1 MKRIISASYKDDTP
15 AFFSEEFFN
24 NVRRG
29 FAMIETKYGPK
40 AVSLLQKDV
49 HCIVFWTKNCCD
61 HFIENMQ
68 TLKMP
73 YYIQW
78 TITGYD
84 KDIEPKVPEKSEV
97 LERFKKVSGIIG
109 PRRTI
114 WRYDPILISD
124 KYTVEYHIS
133 RFAQMCRTLKGY
145 TTRCVISFFD
155 EYGKI
160 QNEIKQGL
168 MRKPTLSE
176 IRTMAAAMA
185 KAAAENGMT
194 IQTCA
199 ERGYDISEFG
209 IKEGPCVD
217 AAFIESEFGITL
229 DESIKRTDSFRRCD
243 CAVNTD
249 IGNYHRCRHD
259 CKYCYAK

>member
-15 AFFSEEFFN
+15 AFFSEEFFE

-29 FAMIETKYGPK
+29 FAMIRTKNGPK
-40 AVSLLQKDV
+40 AVSLLPEDV
-49 HCIVFWTKNCCD
+49 HCIVFWTKNCSD
-61 HFIENMQ
+61 HFIEHMQ
-68 TLKMP
+68 TLNVP

-78 TITGYD
+78 TITGYG
-84 KDIEPKVPEKSEV
+84 KDLEPQVPEKDEV
-97 LERFKKVSGIIG
+97 IARFRKVSSIVG
-109 PRRTI
+109 PKRVI

-124 KYTVEYHIS
+124 KYTAGYHIE
-133 RFAQMCRTLKGY
+133 RFRQMAAQMKGY

-160 QNEIKQGL
+160 AEEIRQGL
-168 MRKPTLSE
+168 MRKPTLEE
-176 IRTMAAAMA
+176 IRAMAGEMAAAA
-185 KAAAENGMT
+185 KENGIK

-199 ERGYDISEFG
+199 ERGYDLSGCG
-209 IKEGPCVD
+209 IHEGPCVD
-217 AAFIESEFGITL
+217 AAFIESEFGIQL
-229 DESIKRTDSFRRCD
+229 EDCIKRTDSFRRCD